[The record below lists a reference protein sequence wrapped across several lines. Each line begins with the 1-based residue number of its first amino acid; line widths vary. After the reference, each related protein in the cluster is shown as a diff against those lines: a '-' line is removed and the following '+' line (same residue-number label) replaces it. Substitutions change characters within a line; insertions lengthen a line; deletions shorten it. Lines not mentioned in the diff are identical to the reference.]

1 MENRF
6 ISMFGF
12 TLKKEYVLNKIKE
25 HLNYED
31 ELDFSNLP
39 ESFKDV
45 IENHFSIECLNNK
58 NIHLIIPDIKQKL
71 NELNPECDIEKLINL
86 VCSPDGKLN
95 IGFVM
100 KDELQIIK
108 SFSSSLNRSQYFN
121 ETSIISTLNELKE
134 FIGFQH
140 IQSDSNHLEIKV
152 FFDYEKHGNSF
163 IQEFAYP
170 NERISRKEE
179 IIKIMLDRNSKYLN
193 DIIQHL

>member
-1 MENRF
+1 
-6 ISMFGF
+6 MFGF
-12 TLKKEYVLNKIKE
+12 SLKKEYVLNKIKE
-25 HLNYED
+25 YLNYED

-45 IENHFSIECLNNK
+45 IENRFSIECLNDK
-58 NIHLIIPDIKQKL
+58 EYHIIINEIKQKL

-86 VCSPDGKLN
+86 VCFPDGKLN

-121 ETSIISTLNELKE
+121 ETSIQNILNELKE

-140 IQSDSNHLEIKV
+140 IQSDINHLEIKLV
-152 FFDYEKHGNSF
+152 FDYERFGISF
-163 IQEFAYP
+163 IHDFIDSDGPALTKELIRSLLDP
-170 NERISRKEE
+170 N
-179 IIKIMLDRNSKYLN
+179 DTN
-193 DIIQHL
+193 DYNKLIQFV